1 MSIKS
6 IIIILILIAIG
17 VYFCM
22 FYIKK
27 QKVYFFLNKDDTNSV
42 ESFESLNKILKN
54 SDYEVIVVNYDTDDS
69 SLLELNK
76 VTSSCR
82 AVDKVLNIEK
92 MTDLTQI
99 YFDTCYRNAKCVN
112 QPSNKFYEIYNT
124 IGVFG
129 YPFKFQDNAS
139 ELLGNKTKT
148 KTNNLIDVRKDK
160 TCSRPYSVETD
171 SPPWQR
177 RRSLDY

>member
-1 MSIKS
+1 M
-6 IIIILILIAIG
+6 ILILIAIG
-17 VYFCM
+17 VYFFM
-22 FYIKK
+22 FYNKK
-27 QKVYFFLNKDDTNSV
+27 QKVYFFLNKDDTNS
-42 ESFESLNKILKN
+42 FETLNKILKN
-54 SDYEVIVVNYDTDDS
+54 SEYEVIVVNYDTDNS

-139 ELLGNKTKT
+139 ELLGNKKT
-148 KTNNLIDVRKDK
+148 KTNNLIDTRKDK
-160 TCSRPYSVETD
+160 TCSSPYSIETD

>member
-17 VYFCM
+17 VYFCE
-22 FYIKK
+22 FYNKK
-27 QKVYFFLNKDDTNSV
+27 QKVYFFLNKDDTNSI

-54 SDYEVIVVNYDTDDS
+54 SDYEVIVVNYDTDNS
-69 SLLELNK
+69 TLLELNK

-82 AVDKVLNIEK
+82 PVDKVLNIEK

-139 ELLGNKTKT
+139 ELLGSKT

-160 TCSRPYSVETD
+160 TCSKSYEVDTD

>member
-1 MSIKS
+1 M
-6 IIIILILIAIG
+6 ILILIAIG
-17 VYFCM
+17 VYFFM
-22 FYIKK
+22 FYNKK
-27 QKVYFFLNKDDTNSV
+27 QKVYFFLNKDDTNS
-42 ESFESLNKILKN
+42 FKTLNKILKN
-54 SDYEVIVVNYDTDDS
+54 SEYEVIVVNYDTDNS

-139 ELLGNKTKT
+139 ELLGNKKT
-148 KTNNLIDVRKDK
+148 KTNNLIDTRKDK
-160 TCSRPYSVETD
+160 TCSSPYSIETD

>member
-1 MSIKS
+1 M
-6 IIIILILIAIG
+6 ILILIAIG
-17 VYFCM
+17 VYFLM
-22 FYIKK
+22 FYNKK
-27 QKVYFFLNKDDTNSV
+27 QKVYFFLNKDDSNS
-42 ESFESLNKILKN
+42 FKALNKILKN
-54 SDYEVIVVNYDTDDS
+54 SEYEVIVVNYDTDNS

-148 KTNNLIDVRKDK
+148 NNLIDTRKDK
-160 TCSRPYSVETD
+160 TCSKSYSVDTD

-177 RRSLDY
+177 KRSLNY

>member
-22 FYIKK
+22 FYSKK

-148 KTNNLIDVRKDK
+148 NNLIDVRKDK

>member
-6 IIIILILIAIG
+6 IIMILILIAIG
-17 VYFCM
+17 VYFFV
-22 FYIKK
+22 FYNKK
-27 QKVYFFLNKDDTNSV
+27 QKVYFFLNNDDTNS
-42 ESFESLNKILKN
+42 FGSLNKILKN
-54 SDYEVIVVNYDTDDS
+54 SDYEVIVVNYDTDNS

-76 VTSSCR
+76 VINSCR
-82 AVDKVLNIEK
+82 PVDKILNIEK

-129 YPFKFQDNAS
+129 YPFKFKDSAS
-139 ELLGNKTKT
+139 ELLDNKK
-148 KTNNLIDVRKDK
+148 NNLIDVRKDK
-160 TCSRPYSVETD
+160 TCSRRYSVDTD

>member
-1 MSIKS
+1 MSIKN

-22 FYIKK
+22 FYNKK

-54 SDYEVIVVNYDTDDS
+54 SDYEVIVVNYDTDNT

-76 VTSSCR
+76 VTSYCR

-148 KTNNLIDVRKDK
+148 NNLIDVRKDK
-160 TCSRPYSVETD
+160 TCSRPHSVDVD